1 MDNVE
6 AILHE
11 VQQALKDAPGIVGVV
26 LGGSRATG
34 THRPDS
40 DVDIGIYYEADK
52 LDLAALDRAAT
63 ALDQEHREG
72 LIAPPGSWGNWVNG
86 GGWLII
92 GDLHVDLILRDIA
105 RVQQAIADCR
115 EGRVTAHYQP
125 GHPHAY
131 LNAMY
136 MGELAACRILHD
148 PTGTLQTLQAQTRPY
163 PAKMKQAILGFYLF
177 EAGFSQELA
186 AKNADKGDPYYV
198 AAHVVRSISALN
210 QVLFAL
216 NETYCLNEKRA
227 VQRIDSFQ
235 HRPADYMCKVE
246 EIFATLGSDPA
257 RACRMLGEL
266 VEDVRGQST

>member
-6 AILHE
+6 AILQE
-11 VQQALKDAPGIVGVV
+11 VCQQLKDAPGIVGVV

-72 LIAPPGSWGNWVNG
+72 LIAPPGGWGNWVNG

-92 GDLHVDLILRDIA
+92 GDLHVDLILRDTA
-105 RVQQAIADCR
+105 RVAQAVADCR

-136 MGELAACRILHD
+136 MGELAVCRILRD
-148 PTGTLQTLQAQTRPY
+148 PTGTLQALQAQTRPY

-210 QVLFAL
+210 QVLFAH
-216 NETYCLNEKRA
+216 NEAYCLNEKRA
-227 VQRIDSFQ
+227 VQRIESFQ
-235 HRPADYMCKVE
+235 HRPADYKRKVE
-246 EIFATLGSDPA
+246 DVFATLGSDPPA
-257 RACRMLGEL
+257 ACQMLGDL
-266 VEDVRGQST
+266 VEEARDQST